1 MKKHLFV
8 LCIAIFV
15 AAFVAPVYNVSF
27 AGEEEDGNP
36 VQWQSNVW
44 WWVKDIW
51 INLTWAC
58 LEWMWKWCF
67 EYDKIIW
74 IASEKSGKTTA
85 KTLSQDIVLAAT
97 YMVGTVLTIIII
109 YCGLWFILASRD
121 GKDVNKY
128 KKWLVNAAI
137 WALLV
142 WWAYGIVRLIQ
153 YIAKW

>member
-1 MKKHLFV
+1 M
-8 LCIAIFV
+8 
-15 AAFVAPVYNVSF
+15 
-27 AGEEEDGNP
+27 
-36 VQWQSNVW
+36 
-44 WWVKDIW
+44 
-51 INLTWAC
+51 
-58 LEWMWKWCF
+58 
-67 EYDKIIW
+67 
-74 IASEKSGKTTA
+74 KSGKTTA

-128 KKWLVNAAI
+128 KKWLINAAI

-142 WWAYGIVRLIQ
+142 WWAYAIVRLIQ